1 MGKKNFLI
9 LESSFWTTP
18 EQPSGITQITLITL
32 YSGVLPSAHP
42 SHFQQLQGGRNNQ
55 NKKPSSSAGK
65 YTSEPLV
72 NAVINIRCQ
81 NAEGKDKLDA
91 ILAGERLIKHALTAV
106 RFDDAATAVAKLQEA
121 LAIMY
126 PFKDVQEYDSS
137 DDE

>member
-1 MGKKNFLI
+1 M
-9 LESSFWTTP
+9 
-18 EQPSGITQITLITL
+18 
-32 YSGVLPSAHP
+32 LPSAHP